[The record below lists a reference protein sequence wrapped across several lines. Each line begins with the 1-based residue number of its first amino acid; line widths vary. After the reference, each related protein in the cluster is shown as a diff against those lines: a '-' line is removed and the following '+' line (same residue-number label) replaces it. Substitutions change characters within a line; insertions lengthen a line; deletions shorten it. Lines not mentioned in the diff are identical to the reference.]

1 MPAMRTGNGRNQIRA
16 DLRFLPEGQTVEAK
30 AAFQLMREEVFF
42 SVKAHGIENA
52 DDIGC
57 LLRQIHMNLFSVSAA
72 DHRFEKQIKQIK
84 MILMCMRDENMT
96 QIVQIR
102 AAANTCGKQKMRK
115 LLIKKLA

>member
-1 MPAMRTGNGRNQIRA
+1 MLPYQGIQQRASVRKPDQIICGVWLEMPAMRTGNGRNQIRA

-57 LLRQIHMNLFSVSAA
+57 LLRQIHMNLFL
-72 DHRFEKQIKQIK
+72 RF
-84 MILMCMRDENMT
+84 R
-96 QIVQIR
+96 
-102 AAANTCGKQKMRK
+102 G
-115 LLIKKLA
+115 